1 MKLKVYRKS
10 LKMKQYDIAKLV
22 GVSKSYYSKIETGIQ
37 NPSYEFLRKFKQVF
51 PKASIDDI
59 FFSEKTKY

>member
-1 MKLKVYRKS
+1 MELKVYRKS

-51 PKASIDDI
+51 LKQV
-59 FFSEKTKY
+59 

>member
-1 MKLKVYRKS
+1 
-10 LKMKQYDIAKLV
+10 MKQYDIAKLV
-22 GVSKSYYSKIETGIQ
+22 GVSKSYYSKIEAGIQ